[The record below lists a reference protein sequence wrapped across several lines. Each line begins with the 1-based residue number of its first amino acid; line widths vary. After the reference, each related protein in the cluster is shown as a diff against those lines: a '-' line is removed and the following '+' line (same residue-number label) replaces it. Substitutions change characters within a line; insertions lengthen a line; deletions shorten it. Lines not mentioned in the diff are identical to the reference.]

1 MKDEDVRIG
10 MRVVLSNTTGYPCMY
25 VTGSFPDNFDRVK
38 NPTVWILDTKPVS
51 GEFDGAPYYAEEF
64 EPYINVKNELH
75 QEKEEK
81 VIVAQWIPEDTYGYG
96 RAMRVIQSNH
106 PRFSVG
112 CRFDYGFTGI
122 AGDEGYTVIIKPME
136 DKGE

>member
-1 MKDEDVRIG
+1 MKVVPIHKDE
-10 MRVVLSNTTGYPCMY
+10 NTQSPYMY
-25 VTGSFPDNFDRVK
+25 VIGRGFDYKENCSKWLLRESSSENWRDWYHAK
-38 NPTVWILDTKPVS
+38 D
-51 GEFDGAPYYAEEF
+51 F
-64 EPYINVKNELH
+64 EPYIDIEDELY
-75 QEKEEK
+75 QEQEEQEEK